1 MDKRDYVK
9 LKIGWLYDKED
20 ELLNV
25 YDMQEEFFEKGEF
38 AIGAIVV
45 ANEKLFKKGMLDLPA
60 YIIYTFDEYYND
72 INHMDE
78 LENIADQMADLGG
91 KRQEDRVLKEIAYAM
106 ETEIERIFGLKLPE
120 DITNGREVFFSSIM
134 INRQYLPGKKID
146 RRIYPLNILRGR
158 RPDAM
163 LIPHWYW

>member
-9 LKIGWLYDKED
+9 LKMKWLYDEED

-25 YDMQEEFFEKGEF
+25 YDMQEEFFENGEF

-45 ANEKLFKKGMLDLPA
+45 ANEKLFKKGILDLPA
-60 YIIYTFDEYYND
+60 YIIYSFDEYYND
-72 INHMDE
+72 VNHMEE
-78 LENIADQMADLGG
+78 LEKIADQMANLGQ
-91 KRQEDRVLKEIAYAM
+91 KRQEDRSLKEIAYAM
-106 ETEIERIFGLKLPE
+106 ETEIERVYGVRLPN
-120 DITNGREVFFSSIM
+120 DITGDKDVFFSSVM

-146 RRIYPLNILRGR
+146 RRIYPFNILKGK